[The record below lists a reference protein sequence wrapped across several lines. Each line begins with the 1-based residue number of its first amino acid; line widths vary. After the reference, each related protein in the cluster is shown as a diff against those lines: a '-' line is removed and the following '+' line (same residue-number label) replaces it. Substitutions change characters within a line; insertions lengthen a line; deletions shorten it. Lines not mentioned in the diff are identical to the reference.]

1 MRFARRQIV
10 PGIAFGSANS
20 FPGVDYSMPFQL
32 ESNYRPRGDQGQAI
46 AKLLKSV
53 EAGNRHQTLLGV
65 TGSGK
70 TFTIANVI
78 RELDR
83 PTLVISH
90 NKTLAAQ
97 LYSEFKQFFPRNAV
111 EYFVSY
117 FDYYQPEA
125 YIPRSDTYI
134 EKDSSINEEIE
145 RLRLAATSALL
156 SRRDT
161 IVVASVSCI
170 YGITSPEDYLQMLL
184 TVKSGQQLSRE
195 AVLGRLI
202 DMLYERN
209 DVNFARGRFR
219 VRGDVVEVYPGSADE
234 EGIRLEFFGD
244 EIESI
249 TRFDPLTGHAHESL
263 SVITF
268 FPAKQFVTPADKL
281 NRALRTIREELEQRI
296 VELESQNKLLEAQRL
311 RMRTEYDLEMLQEM
325 GFCNGIENYSR
336 HLSGRPP
343 GSKPYTI
350 IDFFPKDLLVV
361 IDESH
366 ATIPQIGGM
375 YEGDRSRKTVLVN
388 YGFRLPSALDNR
400 PLNFD
405 EFMKMTNQIIYM
417 SATPAEFEIQN
428 SVVGN
433 NGYIPHRR
441 QRIGERELVP
451 FVLPGQASPV
461 VGQAPRLPSARS
473 AGGAPALQ
481 ISRTDQPPEKFD
493 VRTPGAPLVVE
504 QIIRPTGLLDP
515 KITVKPL
522 KNQIDETIDLCRQ
535 RVEKGERVLVTTLT
549 KRTAE
554 DLADYLRDV
563 GLKVRYL
570 HSDIDAIERVE
581 ILRGLRAA
589 DFDILVGINLL
600 REGLDLPEV
609 SLVCILDAD
618 KEGFLRSQTSLIQ
631 TAGRAARHVNGE
643 VVLFA
648 DTFTQSMDAL
658 ISISEYRRAKQM
670 DYNEKHGITPQTVR
684 RAVQESLHTILRGR
698 EIAASVIREAGGDF
712 NVTELLRELQEEM
725 QEASANLEFE
735 RAALLRDQIME
746 VKSGAGIDKI
756 EPQRRKVRYSSRSR
770 GTGRRRSRV

>member
-1 MRFARRQIV
+1 M
-10 PGIAFGSANS
+10 S
-20 FPGVDYSMPFQL
+20 FQL
-32 ESNYRPRGDQGQAI
+32 ESNYKPRGDQGQAI

-83 PTLVISH
+83 PALIISH

-170 YGITSPEDYLQMLL
+170 YGVTSPEDYLRMLL
-184 TVKSGQQLSRE
+184 TVKRGQQISRE
-195 AVLGRLI
+195 AVLSRLV

-209 DVNFARGRFR
+209 DVNFSRGKFR
-219 VRGDVVEVYPGSADE
+219 VRGDVVEVYPATADE
-234 EGIRLEFFGD
+234 EAIRLEFFGD
-244 EIESI
+244 EMDAI
-249 TRFDPLTGHAHESL
+249 TRFDPLTGHAHEAL
-263 SVITF
+263 GMITF
-268 FPAKQFVTPADKL
+268 YPAKQFVTPADKL
-281 NRALRTIREELEQRI
+281 NRALASIRNELDHRI
-296 VELESQNKLLEAQRL
+296 VDLESQGKLLEAQRL
-311 RMRTEYDLEMLQEM
+311 KMRTEYDLEMLQEM

-336 HLSGRPP
+336 HLSGRPA
-343 GSKPYTI
+343 GSKPFTLL
-350 IDFFPKDLLVV
+350 DFFPKDFLLVV
-361 IDESH
+361 DESH

-375 YEGDRSRKTVLVN
+375 YEGDRSRKTVLVE

-400 PLNFD
+400 PLNFP
-405 EFMKMTNQIIYM
+405 EFMAATKQIVYV
-417 SATPAEFEIQN
+417 SATPAEFEIKN

-433 NGYIPHRR
+433 MGYFPHKR
-441 QRIGERELVP
+441 QRIGEDELVP
-451 FVLPGQASPV
+451 FVLPGENVAQVSNLRPNNNASWKL
-461 VGQAPRLPSARS
+461 APL
-473 AGGAPALQ
+473 
-481 ISRTDQPPEKFD
+481 SRTDEPPEKFD
-493 VRTPGAPLVVE
+493 VHTPSAPLVVE

-515 KITVKPL
+515 KITLKPL
-522 KNQIDETIDLCRQ
+522 KRQIDDTIELCRE
-535 RVEKGERVLVTTLT
+535 RVEKQERVLVTTLT

-554 DLADYLRDV
+554 DLSDYLRDV

-570 HSDIDAIERVE
+570 HSDIDTIERVE

-631 TAGRAARHVNGE
+631 TAGRAARHINGE

-648 DTFTQSMDAL
+648 DTMTQSMQAL

-670 DYNEKHGITPQTVR
+670 EYNEVHGITPTTVR

-698 EIAASVIREAGGDF
+698 EIAASVIQETGGDF
-712 NVTELLRELQEEM
+712 NLTELLRELEEEM
-725 QEASANLEFE
+725 QQASANLEFE

-746 VKSGAGIDKI
+746 VKSGTGLSKI
-756 EPQRRKVRYSSRSR
+756 EPKRRPVKYGKKRDRSA
-770 GTGRRRSRV
+770 RV

>member
-1 MRFARRQIV
+1 
-10 PGIAFGSANS
+10 
-20 FPGVDYSMPFQL
+20 MPFQL
-32 ESNYRPRGDQGQAI
+32 ESNYKPRGDQAQAI
-46 AKLLKSV
+46 GKLIKSV

-170 YGITSPEDYLQMLL
+170 YGVTSPEDYLQMLL
-184 TVKSGQQLSRE
+184 TVKRGQHISRE
-195 AVLGRLI
+195 GVLGRLI

-219 VRGDVVEVYPGSADE
+219 VRGDVVEVYPASADE
-234 EGIRLEFFGD
+234 EGIRIEFFGD
-244 EIESI
+244 EIEAI

-281 NRALRTIREELEQRI
+281 NRALRTIREELEARI
-296 VELESQNKLLEAQRL
+296 IELESQNKLLEAQRL

-336 HLSGRPP
+336 HLSGRSP

-350 IDFFPKDLLVV
+350 IDFFPKDFLVV

-405 EFMKMTNQIIYM
+405 EFMKITNQTVYV

-433 NGYIPHRR
+433 KGYIPHRR
-441 QRIGERELVP
+441 QRIGDEELVP
-451 FVLPGQASPV
+451 FVLPGEKGSAPIDRKQALN
-461 VGQAPRLPSARS
+461 ADKRRARAQRS
-473 AGGAPALQ
+473 SSNSDVLV
-481 ISRTDQPPEKFD
+481 SRTDEPPEKFD
-493 VRTPGAPLVVE
+493 VHTPGAPLVVE

-515 KITVKPL
+515 KITLKPL
-522 KNQIDETIDLCRQ
+522 KNQIDETMELCRQ
-535 RVEKGERVLVTTLT
+535 RVEKSERVLVTTLT

-648 DTFTQSMDAL
+648 DQVTQSMEAL
-658 ISISEYRRAKQM
+658 ISISEYRRTKQM
-670 DYNEKHGITPQTVR
+670 EYNEQHGITPQTVR

-698 EIAASVIREAGGDF
+698 EIAASVIQEAGGDF
-712 NVTELLRELQEEM
+712 NVTELLRELEEEM

-746 VKSGAGIDKI
+746 VKSGTGISKI
-756 EPQRRKVRYSSRSR
+756 EPKRRPVKYSSRSR

>member
-1 MRFARRQIV
+1 
-10 PGIAFGSANS
+10 
-20 FPGVDYSMPFQL
+20 MPYEL
-32 ESNYRPRGDQGQAI
+32 ESSYRPRGDQGQAI
-46 AKLLKSV
+46 AKLLRSV

-78 RELDR
+78 RALDR
-83 PTLVISH
+83 PALIISH

-145 RLRLAATSALL
+145 RLRLSATSALL

-170 YGITSPEDYLQMLL
+170 YGVTSPEDYLRMLL
-184 TVKSGQQLSRE
+184 TVKRGQQISRE
-195 AVLGRLI
+195 LVLGRLV

-209 DVNFARGRFR
+209 DMNFVRGKFR
-219 VRGDVVEVYPGSADE
+219 VRGDVVEVYPATADE
-234 EGIRLEFFGD
+234 EAVRLEFFGD
-244 EIESI
+244 EVDAI

-263 SVITF
+263 GVITF

-281 NRALRTIREELEQRI
+281 NRALTSIRTELDQRI
-296 VELESQNKLLEAQRL
+296 IQLESVGKLLEAQRL
-311 RMRTEYDLEMLQEM
+311 KMRTEYDLEMLQEM
-325 GFCNGIENYSR
+325 GFCSGIENYSR

-343 GSKPYTI
+343 GSKPFTLL
-350 IDFFPKDLLVV
+350 DFFPKDFLLV

-375 YEGDRSRKTVLVN
+375 YEGDKSRKTVLVE

-400 PLNFD
+400 PLDFK
-405 EFMKMTNQIIYM
+405 EFMAATNQVIYV
-417 SATPAEFEIQN
+417 SATPAEFEIRN
-428 SVVGN
+428 SIVGN
-433 NGYIPHRR
+433 KGYFPHKRA
-441 QRIGERELVP
+441 RIGEEELVP
-451 FVLPGQASPV
+451 FVLPGEPSV
-461 VGQAPRLPSARS
+461 VGQALRLPPGEG

-481 ISRTDQPPEKFD
+481 ISRTDQSPDDFD
-493 VRTPGAPLVVE
+493 VHTPGMPLVVE

-515 KITVKPL
+515 KITLKGL
-522 KNQIDETIDLCRQ
+522 KNQIDETIELCRQ
-535 RVEKGERVLVTTLT
+535 RVERQERVLVTTLT

-554 DLADYLRDV
+554 DLSDYLRDV

-570 HSDIDAIERVE
+570 HSDIDTIERVE

-589 DFDILVGINLL
+589 EFDILVGINLL

-631 TAGRAARHVNGE
+631 TAGRAARHINGE

-648 DTFTQSMDAL
+648 DVVTQSMQAL
-658 ISISEYRRAKQM
+658 MSISDYRRTKQM
-670 DYNEKHGITPQTVR
+670 EYNEKHGITPQTVR

-698 EIAASVIREAGGDF
+698 EIAAAVIQEAGGDF
-712 NVTELLRELQEEM
+712 NLTELLRELEDEM
-725 QEASANLEFE
+725 QQASANLEFE

-746 VKSGAGIDKI
+746 VKSGTGLTKI
-756 EPQRRKVRYSSRSR
+756 EPKRRPVKYTR
-770 GTGRRRSRV
+770 GSGRRRSRV